1 MSGSAPSIF
10 EQINGDI
17 LGLCKPRTESTPFT
31 IYPFV
36 EPVIF
41 FDTTSGS
48 IVPPTDE
55 QGLLFNSKKKKKSK
69 ILNLADFLDEIYDAI
84 YNIKM

>member
-1 MSGSAPSIF
+1 MSGSAPSVF
-10 EQINGDI
+10 DQINGGI

-41 FDTTSGS
+41 LDTASGGIIS
-48 IVPPTDE
+48 PTDE
-55 QGLLFNSKKKKKSK
+55 QGKLLYSKKGRRS
-69 ILNLADFLDEIYDAI
+69 
-84 YNIKM
+84 